1 MEIRPAI
8 KSDFPTLAN
17 LMTELGYPSSVEDIA
32 LRMEG
37 ITGRDDYAAFVSVE
51 QNIVAGMIGLSVSPS
66 FYRSGLGGAIIA
78 LVVSPDFRGRG
89 IAASLITCAEQ
100 WLRERGADR
109 VTINPSNH
117 RLPAHRLYH
126 RLGYDNTGIR
136 FTKAL

>member
-8 KSDFPTLAN
+8 KSDFPMLAN

-32 LRMEG
+32 MRMDVMA
-37 ITGRDDYAAFVSVE
+37 GRDDYAAFVSVD
-51 QNIVAGMIGLSVSPS
+51 QTIVSGMIGLSVSPS

-89 IAASLITCAEQ
+89 IAASLIAYGEQ
-100 WLRERGADR
+100 WLRDRGADR

-126 RLGYDNTGIR
+126 RLGYENSGIR

>member
-1 MEIRPAI
+1 M
-8 KSDFPTLAN
+8 LAN

-32 LRMEG
+32 MRMDVMA
-37 ITGRDDYAAFVSVE
+37 GRDDYAAFVSVD
-51 QNIVAGMIGLSVSPS
+51 QTIVSGMIGLSVSPS

-89 IAASLITCAEQ
+89 IAASLIAYGEQ
-100 WLRERGADR
+100 WLRDRGADR

-126 RLGYDNTGIR
+126 RLGYENSGIR

>member
-1 MEIRPAI
+1 MDIRPAMR
-8 KSDFPTLAN
+8 SDFPMLAN
-17 LMTELGYPSSVEDIA
+17 LITELGYPSLVEDIA
-32 LRMEG
+32 MRMEV
-37 ITGRDDYAAFVSVE
+37 IAGRDDYAAFVSVE
-51 QNIVAGMIGLSVSPS
+51 QTVVAGMIGVSVSPS

-78 LVVSPDFRGRG
+78 LVVSPDFRGQG
-89 IAASLITCAEQ
+89 IAVSLVAHAEQ

-126 RLGYDNTGIR
+126 RLGYENTGIR